1 MHPAEQ
7 LKEEHKNILRGVKLL
22 NITADYMKDGSILQN
37 EIHLL
42 VDFFRNYADQGHH
55 AKEEE
60 IFFEYLYK
68 KDESFRGDFSPIA
81 TFRDD
86 HIRGRKIVS
95 SIERV
100 DGDYP
105 FRVNDYS
112 MMLNRHIEMEDELF
126 PMIIEDNLSE
136 VEIQAMS
143 EEFASADAKRDLAS
157 KLSILDKVEVFLI

>member
-7 LKEEHKNILRGVKLL
+7 LKKEHQNILRGVKLL
-22 NITADYMKDGSILQN
+22 NVTVEHVEDGSKLQN
-37 EIHLL
+37 EISLL
-42 VDFFRNYADQGHH
+42 IDFFRSYADQGHH

-68 KDESFRGDFSPIA
+68 KDESFKGEFSPIA

-86 HIRGRKIVS
+86 HIRGRKIIS
-95 SIERV
+95 RIERV
-100 DGDYP
+100 DEDYP

-143 EEFASADAKRDLAS
+143 EEFATADAKRDLAS